1 MNIAKIP
8 QPKHELGESYCSE
21 IASARKCSA
30 LLRELGRE
38 RREAIQFSSAY
49 RYSMTM
55 LLPSTYPS
63 SRIPWRNASSRRVSD
78 EAEEAVRNPSQ
89 GTFVAAAPRREN

>member
-38 RREAIQFSSAY
+38 RREAIQVSLRISILNDDASPFNVSEFTHTLAECVKPGSL
-49 RYSMTM
+49 RR
-55 LLPSTYPS
+55 
-63 SRIPWRNASSRRVSD
+63 SRGSR
-78 EAEEAVRNPSQ
+78 ENPSQ